1 MCNLQSNK
9 VVVWQDESLAQVP
22 AMNYDMNFPLSL
34 KIKMQP
40 YLTSSD
46 IWTDLVFSVV
56 LWASDL
62 WLFFIP
68 RTFALSIILYSRRT
82 RIC

>member
-1 MCNLQSNK
+1 MGPTPGKGFASASLGVRRFYTLNLRCDMCNLQSNK

-46 IWTDLVFSVV
+46 I
-56 LWASDL
+56 
-62 WLFFIP
+62 
-68 RTFALSIILYSRRT
+68 
-82 RIC
+82 